1 MGTRVD
7 IEDTGEPHEPVVP
20 EPRVEEHRRPTIA
33 PTGQRPLWE
42 LWGTVVETSRMT
54 PEVVATYVQ

>member
-1 MGTRVD
+1 MATRVD
-7 IEDTGEPHEPVVP
+7 IEDAGEPHEPVAP
-20 EPRVEEHRRPTIA
+20 EPRVEEFRPTIA
-33 PTGQRPLWE
+33 PTGPRPLWE

>member
-7 IEDTGEPHEPVVP
+7 IEDVGEPHEPVAP
-20 EPRVEEHRRPTIA
+20 EPRVEERRPTST
-33 PTGQRPLWE
+33 PTGPRPLWE
-42 LWGTVVETSRMT
+42 LWGMVVETSHVT